1 MSRLLVYRNRLGAP
15 VGSLQTGTVFE
26 SGSCFYI
33 KIDTATTL
41 RRLAATAV
49 VTGFGDA
56 ATGVEGELGQPVI
69 NLSSFELEFM
79 DEDER
84 VMPAETAKL
93 NVT

>member
-1 MSRLLVYRNRLGAP
+1 MSRLLVYRNRVGAP

-33 KIDTATTL
+33 KIDTVTTL
-41 RRLAATAV
+41 RRLAA
-49 VTGFGDA
+49 
-56 ATGVEGELGQPVI
+56 VEGELGQPVI

>member
-1 MSRLLVYRNRLGAP
+1 MSRLLVYRNRVGTP

-26 SGSCFYI
+26 SGEVFYI

-41 RRLAATAV
+41 RRL
-49 VTGFGDA
+49 DA
-56 ATGVEGELGQPVI
+56 VEGDLGQPVI

-84 VMPAETAKL
+84 VMPTETAKL
-93 NVT
+93 NIT

>member
-41 RRLAATAV
+41 RQLDV
-49 VTGFGDA
+49 G
-56 ATGVEGELGQPVI
+56 EGELGQPVI

-84 VMPAETAKL
+84 VMPVETAKL